1 MWFRRKHRVP
11 AKPFDFSTLPI
22 PEPAALEDMV
32 SEGVMLAE
40 FAARMALKNQIVIG
54 ALADSLQYDPEYYAE
69 SARTV
74 LTEVIRESEGSAQLA
89 EEKREVASGRS
100 GVGQHQHDY
109 RSSDTDNLRRREDV
123 NLAVADRLVALRDD
137 NDYVA
142 RLVERARD
150 DAWGDIGQAITARLD
165 RDWTIFSLASADDD
179 YGQRRDRRMR
189 QLRRELAQLAREGGK
204 A

>member
-1 MWFRRKHRVP
+1 MWFRRKYRRP
-11 AKPFDFSTLPI
+11 AKPFDFSALPV

-54 ALADSLQYDPEYYAE
+54 ALAESVTYHPDYYAE
-69 SARTV
+69 AARAV
-74 LTEVIRESEGSAQLA
+74 LNEVIRESEGSAQLA
-89 EEKREVASGRS
+89 EQKRAVAAGRG

-109 RSSDTDNLRRREDV
+109 RSSDTENLRRREDV
-123 NLAVADRLVALRDD
+123 NLAVADRLAALRDD
-137 NDYVA
+137 DDYVA

-150 DAWGDIGQAITARLD
+150 DAWADIGQAITARLD
-165 RDWTIFSLASADDD
+165 RDWPTFAVTEADAD
-179 YGQRRDRRMR
+179 YWQGHEKRMR
-189 QLRRELAQLAREGGK
+189 QLRREVAQLARESGK